1 MLSLRRARA
10 LTHVAATLALATLAS
25 LSVGCGDSG
34 SGDGG
39 ESDITS
45 GAGGSGSGGGN
56 ASSGG
61 SSSGEAKDVTWMRL
75 VHASADAPA
84 VDVYAKGSDQP
95 LISGLIYGATSEY
108 LALPPGAYALELR
121 ASPST
126 AADPVAYATDTID
139 MAAGDRVTAVAAGLL
154 GSTADGDKFRVLPLL
169 EGFVPPGT
177 GNAIVRVV
185 HAGADAPSVGLDLGN
200 DDPGSPEV
208 TGLDRFTDTGAAGIP
223 ITADRAANIGITA
236 AGARVTAFTTPELPE
251 GAELFVIATGLTERL
266 ARQADGFSLLAV
278 GPEGSVGFIQQD
290 PRVYALHASP
300 DAPEVDAFAGDAE
313 LVDGI
318 SFGELAGPL
327 QVPPGNYA
335 LDFFAHVD
343 GSARPAGAPAAT
355 ASTGELMRG
364 QRYLAIATGFLGGAG
379 GSKFQ
384 LVALAEGFELGDT
397 ANARVRLVH
406 ASPDAPAVDLG
417 VLNAE
422 QVVAPVLAAGVTF
435 GSASEALGLTTS
447 PGTVPI
453 GVAPAG
459 APSTVVASFHV
470 PVTAGMRAFGIAA
483 GALDPSAGASFR
495 LLAVETAS
503 TPWAVATI
511 HPQPQ

>member
-10 LTHVAATLALATLAS
+10 LTHVAATLALASLAG
-25 LSVGCGDSG
+25 LSGGCGGDMG

-39 ESDITS
+39 ESDTS
-45 GAGGSGSGGGN
+45 GAGGSGSGGDPT
-56 ASSGG
+56 SSG
-61 SSSGEAKDVTWMRL
+61 SASGEEKGVTWMRL

-95 LISGLIYGATSEY
+95 LISGLVYGSASDY
-108 LALPPGAYALELR
+108 LELPPGAYALELR

-126 AADPVAYATDTID
+126 ASDPVAYATDTID
-139 MAAGDRVTAVAAGLL
+139 MAEGDRVTAVAAGLL

-169 EGFVPPGT
+169 EGFVPPGS

-185 HAGADAPSVGLDLGN
+185 HAGSDAPSVGLDLGN
-200 DDPGSPEV
+200 DDPSSPEV

-223 ITADRAANIGITA
+223 LTANRAANIGVTA
-236 AGARVTAFTTPELPE
+236 GGARVTAFTTPDLPE
-251 GAELFVIATGLTERL
+251 GAELFVIATGLTQRL
-266 ARQADGFSLLAV
+266 ARQNDGFALLAI
-278 GPEGSVGFIQQD
+278 GPDGAIGFIKQD
-290 PRVYALHASP
+290 PQVYALHASP

-313 LVDGI
+313 LIDGI

-335 LDFFAHVD
+335 LDFFGHVD

-355 ASTGELMRG
+355 ASTGELARG
-364 QRYLAIATGFLGGAG
+364 ERYLAVATGFLGGAG

-384 LVALAEGFELGDT
+384 LVGLAEGFELADS
-397 ANARVRLVH
+397 ANGRVRLVH

-422 QVVAPVLAAGVTF
+422 KVVAPILAANVSF
-435 GSASEALGLTTS
+435 GNASEALGLTTS

-459 APSTVVASFHV
+459 SPSTVVASFHV
-470 PVTAGMRAFGIAA
+470 PITAGSRAFGIAA

-495 LLAVETAS
+495 LLAVETAT